1 MMVIFQSQAQECVYE
16 SLTLGGIEQ
25 GILQYLAVAQEASMV
40 SHSFRHRPSKAKFV
54 CVKLLLFSYPSVDT
68 CFVCSKEPSH

>member
-1 MMVIFQSQAQECVYE
+1 MKVEDIGNFENFHQWICQNMMVIFQSQAQECVYE

-40 SHSFRHRPSKAKFV
+40 SHNIFEYKNCKYFLTHQ
-54 CVKLLLFSYPSVDT
+54 Y
-68 CFVCSKEPSH
+68 